1 MAEISRERS
10 ERRKIRVLVAGIALD
25 SYLGAAAA
33 DYPAIT
39 RRLPEGKL
47 LASLG
52 LFPRCHPDA
61 KRNAWEEGSWAG
73 GKRAAEFALDLASG
87 PAASAS
93 AVTLQAELA
102 QNSPETLRG
111 VLARAQAGGYLFARK
126 FSRSCDRMLAI
137 EMARGW
143 PAR

>member
-1 MAEISRERS
+1 M
-10 ERRKIRVLVAGIALD
+10 
-25 SYLGAAAA
+25 
-33 DYPAIT
+33 
-39 RRLPEGKL
+39 
-47 LASLG
+47 
-52 LFPRCHPDA
+52 
-61 KRNAWEEGSWAG
+61 
-73 GKRAAEFALDLASG
+73 
-87 PAASAS
+87 SAS

-111 VLARAQAGGYLFARK
+111 VLARAQAGGNLFARK

>member
-1 MAEISRERS
+1 M
-10 ERRKIRVLVAGIALD
+10 RKIKR
-25 SYLGAAAA
+25 
-33 DYPAIT
+33 
-39 RRLPEGKL
+39 
-47 LASLG
+47 
-52 LFPRCHPDA
+52 HPSSESFYTSKA
-61 KRNAWEEGSWAG
+61 H
-73 GKRAAEFALDLASG
+73 ASG

>member
-1 MAEISRERS
+1 M
-10 ERRKIRVLVAGIALD
+10 L
-25 SYLGAAAA
+25 
-33 DYPAIT
+33 
-39 RRLPEGKL
+39 
-47 LASLG
+47 
-52 LFPRCHPDA
+52 
-61 KRNAWEEGSWAG
+61 GSWPG

>member
-1 MAEISRERS
+1 MC
-10 ERRKIRVLVAGIALD
+10 IRD
-25 SYLGAAAA
+25 
-33 DYPAIT
+33 
-39 RRLPEGKL
+39 R
-47 LASLG
+47 
-52 LFPRCHPDA
+52 
-61 KRNAWEEGSWAG
+61 EEGSWAG

-111 VLARAQAGGYLFARK
+111 VLARAQDGGYLFARK

-143 PAR
+143 PAH

>member
-1 MAEISRERS
+1 MANS
-10 ERRKIRVLVAGIALD
+10 
-25 SYLGAAAA
+25 LGSVWIDFTSFCCHQPRAKL
-33 DYPAIT
+33 T
-39 RRLPEGKL
+39 RR
-47 LASLG
+47 ARST
-52 LFPRCHPDA
+52 R
-61 KRNAWEEGSWAG
+61 

-111 VLARAQAGGYLFARK
+111 VLARAQADGYLFARK

>member
-1 MAEISRERS
+1 MRAHPLRDPLCNATGLCGGR
-10 ERRKIRVLVAGIALD
+10 
-25 SYLGAAAA
+25 
-33 DYPAIT
+33 
-39 RRLPEGKL
+39 
-47 LASLG
+47 AS
-52 LFPRCHPDA
+52 PDA
-61 KRNAWEEGSWAG
+61 KRNAWEEGSWPG

-111 VLARAQAGGYLFARK
+111 VLARAQAGGYFFARK